1 MAFADFLFPGTESKM
16 NIRRLLGFLFVI
28 AAVGGIIFSVVSLVQ
43 IWRYEQVVT
52 QTVVDNLALV
62 DQALDA
68 TQDGL
73 TVVDEVVET
82 TKVDV
87 TSIQITTRAL
97 ALAIRDMNLM
107 LDSLST
113 LASEDF
119 PDSISATQTSLA
131 SAQSSALVID
141 NTLTVLTSI
150 PFSPVSAY
158 KPEIPLHTALANVST
173 SLDSIPESLATIE
186 TSLDDGKVNLAVVEV
201 ELNKISDTTKEMSR
215 ALGNAQTTIS
225 HYQAVTKQL
234 KVRVE
239 TLRLVAP
246 GWIKTI
252 TWVLSFVLIWVLI
265 SQLGLGMQGLDIVK
279 AHRKAK

>member
-1 MAFADFLFPGTESKM
+1 MESKM

-28 AAVGGIIFSVVSLVQ
+28 AAVAGMIFSVVGLVQ
-43 IWRYEQVVT
+43 IWRYEPVVT

-62 DQALDA
+62 NQALNA

-73 TVVDEVVET
+73 TVVDGVVET

-87 TSIQITTRAL
+87 ASLQTTTRAL
-97 ALAIRDMNLM
+97 ALAIHDMNST
-107 LDSLST
+107 LDTLST

-119 PDSISATQTSLA
+119 PESISATQTSLA
-131 SAQSSALVID
+131 SAESSALLID
-141 NTLTVLTSI
+141 DTLSVLTSI

-158 KPEIPLHTALANVST
+158 KPEVPLHTALADVST
-173 SLDSIPESLATIE
+173 SLDSLPESLATIH
-186 TSLDDGKVNLAVVEV
+186 TSLDDGKDNLAVVEV

-215 ALGNAQTTIS
+215 ALGGAQTTIGR
-225 HYQAVTKQL
+225 YQAVIKQV
-234 KVRVE
+234 KGRVE
-239 TLRLVAP
+239 TLQLAAP

-252 TWVLSFVLIWVLI
+252 IWILSFVLVWVLI

-279 AHRKAK
+279 AHEHRKAK